1 MFARLHRRHT
11 FLRWGISTAVAML
24 LVVFILFVWFSWAR
38 MGNDSMAPTLHKGD
52 LVLVDRL
59 SKYYRNLQRT
69 DLVAYVPKDGQGLII
84 KRVVALGGER
94 VAGKD
99 GVIYIDDTY
108 TLVERDYGPTNTLDF
123 SPVKVPE
130 GCVFVLSDD
139 RLYFEDM
146 AIYSMVKNNTFNG
159 MALPA
164 IWKMDAAGDCTLV
177 KKFGYEDFKGR
188 LS

>member
-84 KRVVALGGER
+84 KRVVALEGER
-94 VAGKD
+94 VSGKD

-139 RLYFEDM
+139 RLYFEDSREA
-146 AIYSMVKNNTFNG
+146 AIGCIPM
-159 MALPA
+159 
-164 IWKMDAAGDCTLV
+164 
-177 KKFGYEDFKGR
+177 EDIYGVIYIRLFPKITIFK
-188 LS
+188 